1 MPVVE
6 PELVPVF
13 VSGAD
18 LPQPRAPALVLP
30 DDLLSE
36 ALFGEVIDISELIP
50 RLLSPLQDKAAL
62 PATEAMT
69 AQEVGL
75 TDGADITAA
84 HAATALTILYDEE
97 ILATV
102 L

>member
-1 MPVVE
+1 M
-6 PELVPVF
+6 F
-13 VSGAD
+13 VSGAG
-18 LPQPRAPALVLP
+18 LPQPQAPALVLP

-50 RLLSPLQDKAAL
+50 RLLSPLQGTAAP

-69 AQEVGL
+69 AQEFGL
-75 TDGADITAA
+75 PDGADITAA
-84 HAATALTILYDEE
+84 HAATALTILYDED